1 MRISDWSSDVCSSDL
16 SEQRLGAGILEL
28 EADIALAQRRAQ
40 PYGKADELQDAVV
53 GGNETGPV
61 GAGERDT
68 ADRPVAF
75 RDKAARP
82 AVGHDSERGEAVAAR
97 AVHQRPPGGVP
108 GRGGD
113 PAGSILCTPP
123 AHPP

>member
-40 PYGKADELQDAVV
+40 HYGKAAELQDAVV

-68 ADRPVAF
+68 AARPVAF
-75 RDKAARP
+75 RDKAASN
-82 AVGHDSERGEAVAAR
+82 AVGHASERGEAVAAR
-97 AVHQRPPGGVP
+97 GVHQPLPVRFPGPGGGP
-108 GRGGD
+108 KGGERKRGGS
-113 PAGSILCTPP
+113 GKS
-123 AHPP
+123 

>member
-1 MRISDWSSDVCSSDL
+1 MSLAVLAARHCRSGGQRLVGVGGVAAAVK

-40 PYGKADELQDAVV
+40 HYGKAAELQDAVV

-68 ADRPVAF
+68 AARPVA
-75 RDKAARP
+75 RSEEHTSELQSLMRNSY
-82 AVGHDSERGEAVAAR
+82 AVFCLKKNT
-97 AVHQRPPGGVP
+97 
-108 GRGGD
+108 
-113 PAGSILCTPP
+113 ILYNTLILIN
-123 AHPP
+123 

>member
-40 PYGKADELQDAVV
+40 HYGKAAELQDAVV

-68 ADRPVAF
+68 AARPVAF
-75 RDKAARP
+75 RDKAASH
-82 AVGHDSERGEAVAAR
+82 AVGHASERGEAVAAR
-97 AVHQRPPGGVP
+97 GVHQDRK
-108 GRGGD
+108 RTRLN
-113 PAGSILCTPP
+113 SS
-123 AHPP
+123 H